1 MTAFFDNESTHFGSE
16 SNTERK
22 HVFQLESGFL
32 SLLFKMNYPEHGG
45 MLIYELS
52 GSLPVN
58 SKYLF

>member
-1 MTAFFDNESTHFGSE
+1 MENPTPFDNESTHFGSE

-32 SLLFKMNYPEHGG
+32 PLLFKMNYQSTGK
-45 MLIYELS
+45 LS
-52 GSLPVN
+52 GSFPVN